1 MRTPALFLVLATAA
15 CAGQPAPRTPAAPA
29 PLFSAQRFFD
39 GRTHG
44 DGILKIALSKPR
56 HTIVEGSGRTTSDGT
71 LVLDQTVTQGDS
83 APEHRQ
89 WRIRET
95 SAGHYSGTLS
105 DATEPVSGVVTG
117 NRLHLH
123 FTMKHGLIADQWL
136 DLAADGQ
143 SAQNRMRIAK
153 FGIVVARLDE
163 TIRRV
168 DR

>member
-1 MRTPALFLVLATAA
+1 MRILLLMLTLTTAG
-15 CAGQPAPRTPAAPA
+15 CAGQYAPRTPAAPA

-44 DGILKIALSKPR
+44 DGVLKIALSKPR
-56 HTIVEGSGRTTSDGT
+56 QVVVEGRGRIESDGT
-71 LVLDQTVTQGDS
+71 LVLDQTVDQHDA

-95 SAGHYSGTLS
+95 GVGHYTGTLS
-105 DATEPVSGVVTG
+105 DATGPVSGEVTG

-123 FTMKHGLIADQWL
+123 FTMKHGLIANQWL
-136 DLAADGQ
+136 DLAPDGQ
-143 SAQNRMRIAK
+143 SAQNLMTISK
-153 FGIVVARLDE
+153 FGLLVARLNE

-168 DR
+168 N